1 MTDYLSCAE
10 TAKLIR
16 AALKRNWPHVKFGVR
31 SKTYS
36 MGASIDV
43 SWMDG
48 PAVPLVDK
56 VVKPYAGATF
66 DGMQDLKE
74 YHSAVLYADG
84 TTNKPDG
91 QPLPHGARIVHFG
104 ADFVFT
110 QRRLSPELAERA
122 VASAKRK
129 FASTDD
135 LRVEVSSFGNAHFAG
150 RSFDDP
156 WIRQH
161 VVNFMSMAGA

>member
-1 MTDYLSCAE
+1 MTDYLSCAD
-10 TAKLIR
+10 TAKIIR
-16 AALKRNWPHVKFGVR
+16 AALKKNWPHVKFSVR

-43 SWMDG
+43 SWTDG

-56 VVKPYAGATF
+56 VVRPYAGATF

-74 YHSAVLYADG
+74 YHSAVLHADG
-84 TTNKPDG
+84 TASEPDG
-91 QPLPHGARIVHFG
+91 APLPHGARIVHFG

-110 QRRLSPELAERA
+110 QRRLSPELAARA

-129 FASTDD
+129 FAGTDD
-135 LRVEVSSFGNAHFAG
+135 LRVEVSGGGAYFAG
-150 RSFDDP
+150 RSFDDR
-156 WIRQH
+156 WIRQY
-161 VVNFMSMAGA
+161 VVNFMSVTA